1 MIEFLVHSSA
11 DNVGVVV
18 TDGIQGGQELVGR
31 VLETGE
37 SLKIGVV
44 ESIPLG
50 HKIAV
55 VDIEADGT
63 VVKYGH
69 DIGRTI
75 AAIGKGHHVHVHN
88 LRTKRW

>member
-1 MIEFLVHSSA
+1 MIHFLVHSRA
-11 DNVGVVV
+11 DSVGVVV
-18 TDGIQGGQELVGR
+18 TAGIKAGQELVGR

-37 SLKIGVV
+37 SLTIDVF
-44 ESIPLG
+44 ESVPLG

-55 VDIEADGT
+55 VDIEAGGT

-69 DIGRTI
+69 DIGRTV
-75 AAIGKGHHVHVHN
+75 AAIRKGHHVHVHN